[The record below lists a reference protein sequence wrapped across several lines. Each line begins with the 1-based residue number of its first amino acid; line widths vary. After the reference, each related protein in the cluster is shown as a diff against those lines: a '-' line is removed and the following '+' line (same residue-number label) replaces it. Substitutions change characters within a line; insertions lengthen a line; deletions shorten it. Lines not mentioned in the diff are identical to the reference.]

1 MQYSYQSDTS
11 QQREQRGRQEKR
23 EDKSTSNSKKRK
35 YRWGTASKIALS
47 TPSLPT
53 IDFIPDNTTIEQE
66 EAMLIRFRIDEITR
80 KLLSNDI
87 DMDFFEEDR
96 SPSPVYDKDG
106 KRVNTKDQRAKDKLN
121 EERGKLVEIA
131 QLIWPLFRPPPDF
144 QASALKKQRIIYIP
158 VEKYPDYNFIGLI
171 IGPRGNTQK
180 MMEKETGAKISIRGK
195 GSMKDGKKNPFD
207 DEPLQVLIQGDN
219 DVQIERASKL
229 VHSLLVPVDETRNEH
244 KRKQLR
250 ELAAINGTLKDKLWM
265 TTVNESEEFSFDRA
279 SVKCKICGE
288 VSHPTMDCPLK
299 SKGTAILNNESK
311 ELDDEYEKFLVDI
324 GEKKQTEFVNTR
336 DSPQR
341 QDEEEPWLQDEEKS
355 KPQTIISAPVLRN
368 IPPPIIQPPW
378 MPTGNMPPPPGNMLP
393 QTVRPPMPP
402 QNPWGQEMPIPTQNP
417 WGNQPPPMP
426 VPPTVPGVQPPNPWA
441 QQAVQQGVN
450 PWNQQQT
457 QTNFS
462 WL

>member
-1 MQYSYQSDTS
+1 
-11 QQREQRGRQEKR
+11 
-23 EDKSTSNSKKRK
+23 
-35 YRWGTASKIALS
+35 
-47 TPSLPT
+47 
-53 IDFIPDNTTIEQE
+53 
-66 EAMLIRFRIDEITR
+66 
-80 KLLSNDI
+80 
-87 DMDFFEEDR
+87 
-96 SPSPVYDKDG
+96 
-106 KRVNTKDQRAKDKLN
+106 
-121 EERGKLVEIA
+121 
-131 QLIWPLFRPPPDF
+131 
-144 QASALKKQRIIYIP
+144 
-158 VEKYPDYNFIGLI
+158 
-171 IGPRGNTQK
+171 
-180 MMEKETGAKISIRGK
+180 ME
-195 GSMKDGKKNPFD
+195 KKNPFD

-450 PWNQQQT
+450 QWNQQQT